1 MSVVSQIDPD
11 AGRRRDAD
19 ATRGFILDA
28 AEAVF
33 VKKGY
38 AATAMSEIADQAG
51 VTKSLIHHHFGS
63 KQNLWLEVKRRRL
76 EVFSKMQR
84 ELMAGEEPDAELLA
98 ESIRGYFHFLQS
110 DPSFVRLSAWM
121 NLEDPE
127 ASVPGDRGLIDRT
140 LQEILGA
147 QASGELRDDVKAWNV
162 FVAFVSL
169 CTHWF
174 LARHAYDH
182 DVHADPDPEVADEEY
197 LTDVLKIFLD
207 GVRARDES

>member
-1 MSVVSQIDPD
+1 MAVATQIEPQ
-11 AGRRRDAD
+11 ARRRRDAA
-19 ATRGFILDA
+19 ATRAFILDA

-33 VKKGY
+33 VKKGF
-38 AATAMSEIADQAG
+38 AATTMTEIADQAG

-63 KQNLWLEVKRRRL
+63 KQKLWLEVKRRRL
-76 EVFSKMQR
+76 EALSNIQR
-84 ELMAGEEPDAELLA
+84 ELMADGEPDAEMLA
-98 ESIRGYFHFLQS
+98 QSIRGYFHFLQS

-127 ASVPGDRGLIDRT
+127 LSVPSDRGLIDRS
-140 LQEILGA
+140 LNEIRAA

-169 CTHWF
+169 CMYWF
-174 LARHAYDH
+174 LATNAYDH

-207 GVRARDES
+207 GVRAGNES